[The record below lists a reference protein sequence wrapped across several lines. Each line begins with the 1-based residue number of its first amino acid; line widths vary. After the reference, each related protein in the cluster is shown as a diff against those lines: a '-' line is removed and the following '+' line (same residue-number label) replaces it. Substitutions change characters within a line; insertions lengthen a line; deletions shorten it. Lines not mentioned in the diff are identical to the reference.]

1 MYHWEIIICLIL
13 LYVYFIQFSHGTYPV
28 ELINEITFK
37 SGDLIIFKAQNNF
50 NALWLGSYYTH
61 MGIVYE
67 SNGELLI
74 FEANGLEHM
83 PARPEHFKKGIL
95 LTQLLPRI
103 KQYKGRVF
111 LKPLKYAI
119 TAEQYALFTDFI
131 KFAHEKFYYDTRVIH
146 RRIQNLI
153 GARTVDYRTDC
164 GEMLFHLLVKLKMLE
179 PSGNVCH
186 LHKISILTT
195 VKNNEYGDLIELKH
209 YPYVMPS
216 TKQPQLTTTNH
227 NQPQPT
233 TTNHNQPQPTTTN
246 HN

>member
-1 MYHWEIIICLIL
+1 
-13 LYVYFIQFSHGTYPV
+13 V
-28 ELINEITFK
+28 ELINEVTFK

-61 MGIVYE
+61 IGIVYE

-119 TAEQYALFTDFI
+119 TEEQQALFADFI

-153 GARTVDYRTDC
+153 GTRTVDYRTDC
-164 GEMLFHLLVKLKMLE
+164 GEMLFYLLVKLKMLE

-186 LHKISILTT
+186 LHKLSILTT
-195 VKNNEYGDLIELKH
+195 VKNNEYGDSIELKH

-216 TKQPQLTTTNH
+216 KLTDYIPQHTQQQQQHNNTTT
-227 NQPQPT
+227 T
-233 TTNHNQPQPTTTN
+233 TTQ
-246 HN
+246 